1 MPNAQNVVAPVLIV
15 GAARSGS
22 SWLLDVL
29 NRHSQVQGLIENRI
43 VETLYHELFHS
54 FWTVNME
61 WVCDAVEHRR
71 RAVAAVRSALC
82 AFFPGEERVWAMKLL
97 SRGRPWDFVFE
108 CFPEARYVHL
118 VRSAT
123 TAIPSMMEFVG
134 KEYPVWQELELAEH
148 EYAAA
153 HQEALAL
160 RALGKPYLMLR
171 QEDIARDPEAAWES
185 VRAFIG
191 LPDEPMHELD
201 REVNAAPST
210 RGNVRR
216 GRPPLLWTQLSR
228 EVMAVSQELG
238 YLPCEPGDGRADR
251 PLLSGLEAQVAQ
263 LKAEVAALESERGGL
278 RGRVRELERRI
289 AAMVEPVRALS
300 AHADRLGAGDLHRL
314 LAPAER
320 AADAALG
327 ALAERDHAVH
337 GGDPPRRLEVRRVL
351 PCVRRFG
358 SGEAQLEQ
366 VDLLDR
372 EGRSCRTFTLGDRIV
387 IAAALRAWTP
397 IDHVAVSFL
406 VRDETGVDLLGTTT
420 FDERL
425 ALPDLPAEDGIE
437 VRFALEN
444 RLRMG
449 LFAVSIAVVR
459 VTRQDYAD
467 VALLDQ
473 ADDCLTFRVTR
484 HPERPVHYKVH
495 EPVTIEWRA
504 LPPASG

>member
-1 MPNAQNVVAPVLIV
+1 MPNPQNVVAPVLIV
-15 GAARSGS
+15 GAPRSGS

-134 KEYPVWQELELAEH
+134 KEYPVWQELELAER

-160 RALGKPYLMLR
+160 RALGKSYLMLR
-171 QEDIARDPEAAWES
+171 QEDIARDPKTAWDS
-185 VRAFIG
+185 VRAFVG
-191 LPDEPMHELD
+191 LPDEPIHELD

-238 YLPCEPGDGRADR
+238 YLP
-251 PLLSGLEAQVAQ
+251 
-263 LKAEVAALESERGGL
+263 
-278 RGRVRELERRI
+278 
-289 AAMVEPVRALS
+289 
-300 AHADRLGAGDLHRL
+300 
-314 LAPAER
+314 
-320 AADAALG
+320 
-327 ALAERDHAVH
+327 
-337 GGDPPRRLEVRRVL
+337 
-351 PCVRRFG
+351 
-358 SGEAQLEQ
+358 
-366 VDLLDR
+366 
-372 EGRSCRTFTLGDRIV
+372 
-387 IAAALRAWTP
+387 
-397 IDHVAVSFL
+397 
-406 VRDETGVDLLGTTT
+406 
-420 FDERL
+420 
-425 ALPDLPAEDGIE
+425 
-437 VRFALEN
+437 
-444 RLRMG
+444 
-449 LFAVSIAVVR
+449 
-459 VTRQDYAD
+459 
-467 VALLDQ
+467 
-473 ADDCLTFRVTR
+473 
-484 HPERPVHYKVH
+484 
-495 EPVTIEWRA
+495 
-504 LPPASG
+504 